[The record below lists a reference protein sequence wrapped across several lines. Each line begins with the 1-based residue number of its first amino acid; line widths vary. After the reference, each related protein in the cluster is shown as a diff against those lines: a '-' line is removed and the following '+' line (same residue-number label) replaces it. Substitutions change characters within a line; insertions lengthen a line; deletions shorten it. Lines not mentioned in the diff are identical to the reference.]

1 MEMRDEKFFFIF
13 YFFIFI
19 FLFLIY
25 LLRTLFFVEGA
36 ASWMS
41 GKVWDGTGKSDGHRW
56 PAATPLHEAS
66 RIF

>member
-1 MEMRDEKFFFIF
+1 MKMGDEI
-13 YFFIFI
+13 I
-19 FLFLIY
+19 LIY

-41 GKVWDGTGKSDGHRW
+41 GKVWDGSGKSHGYRL
-56 PAATPLHEAS
+56 TPLHEAS